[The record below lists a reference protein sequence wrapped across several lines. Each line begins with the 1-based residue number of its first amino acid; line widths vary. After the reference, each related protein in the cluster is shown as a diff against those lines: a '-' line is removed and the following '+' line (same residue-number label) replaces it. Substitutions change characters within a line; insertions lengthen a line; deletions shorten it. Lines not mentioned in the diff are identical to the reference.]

1 MTVTPLRV
9 TLGGSTIAAAAGID
23 PWTSRVELFYRFTRP
38 ELFDDDAGEAAWWG
52 NRVQPI
58 IFEALRERGYNAF
71 ETPEQEL
78 RIDGAPWF
86 VGHPDGGAF
95 PESDRPAIVESK
107 LTGKWRYRTD
117 EPLPIEWQAQVQTYM
132 HAAECERAIVAV
144 NHGGTALDVR
154 DVFYDA
160 RAVERLLELAGGF
173 VAMVQ
178 AGTVPEPVG
187 SDAKLAAHIFPEHT
201 QERVYRLLGDEYE
214 THKRAREWA
223 EAAKRCEEKRDE
235 CYARLKLAA
244 GDAETIIGPSD
255 QPLYTWKTQTS
266 NRTDVKRLQAEHPE
280 IASHYVTQ
288 SQSRVWRV
296 K

>member
-1 MTVTPLRV
+1 MRV

-23 PWTSRVELFYRFTRP
+23 PWCSRVELFYRFTRP
-38 ELFDDDAGEAAWWG
+38 ELFADEQPEATWWG
-52 NRVQPI
+52 NRVQPL
-58 IFEALRERGYNAF
+58 IFEALRERGYPAWEVDSDF
-71 ETPEQEL
+71 MPL
-78 RIDGAPWF
+78 GCADAPWYC
-86 VGHPDGGAF
+86 GHPDGLVRW
-95 PESDRPAIVESK
+95 PDVAIAEAK
-107 LTGKWRYRTD
+107 LTGRYGYRTGD
-117 EPLPIEWQAQVQTYM
+117 DLPLEWQAQVQTYM
-132 HAAECERAIVAV
+132 HAAECERALVAV
-144 NHGGTALDVR
+144 NHGGTSLDVR

-160 RAVERLLELAGGF
+160 RAAERLLALGAEF

-178 AGTVPEPVG
+178 AGEVPEPVG
-187 SDAKLAAHIFPEHT
+187 ADSKLAAHIFPEHVP
-201 QERVYRLLGDEYE
+201 ERVYRLLGDEYE

-223 EAAKRCEEKRDE
+223 EAAKVCEERRDE

-244 GDAETIIGPSD
+244 GDAELIVGPSD

-280 IASHYVTQ
+280 IAANYVQQ